1 MKNDNTR
8 FLEEKKA
15 QCHTDSGRIA
25 TSSLDHSIIIYS
37 KSTLTPEQILKSHT
51 AGVTWIDQ
59 VSNGKLLSCSY
70 DKSVKVWCVEGGR
83 FKCAHT
89 INQAHKD
96 MIFSII
102 ALTNNRMA
110 TCSADKLIKIWR
122 SEAPYDLIEVLSG
135 HTRNVYSIIQLKGKE
150 VLLSISADNSLIKWD
165 LSVYQSELFVE
176 VYTCDCNCIVEL
188 GKSILIGGMKCSY

>member
-1 MKNDNTR
+1 MKNDNKR

-15 QCHTDSGRIA
+15 QCHTDSVFHLLMLLDGRIA

-59 VSNGKLLSCSY
+59 LANGKLLSCSY
-70 DKSVKVWCVEGGR
+70 DKSIKVWCVEGGR
-83 FKCAHT
+83 FKCDHT

-110 TCSADKLIKIWR
+110 TC
-122 SEAPYDLIEVLSG
+122 
-135 HTRNVYSIIQLKGKE
+135 
-150 VLLSISADNSLIKWD
+150 SADNSLIKWD

-188 GKSILIGGMKCSY
+188 SGGIMVGGMKC